1 MKDFKLIAIRP
12 LKDCDIKFSKILK
25 RGDFYVLHNA
35 YNFSTYED
43 FVNEEIKY
51 IKDYDIDLYSTNDTK
66 INITAVAG
74 KNGSGK
80 SSIAELLYSL
90 IFCLSQHKSLG
101 FLEDVKIKEDHEFTD
116 EESIQFDKDVKDLEK
131 LKLEIF
137 YILNGELFRIRKDKS
152 IEIHI
157 FNNEGITFR
166 IGPRKNL
173 SKAFIKNN
181 FFYSI
186 AVNYSLYGLNTNETG
201 LWLKPLFHKN
211 DAYQT
216 PLVLDPM
223 RTEGIID
230 INKVTYLSKAR
241 LLSNILRPIAT
252 DVDISETLRCLVN
265 NKIADKIILDIDYR
279 KFDLFKRGVNK
290 GKPRLEYFRKYR
302 ISLLYRILNT
312 YKNFDDEELSKE
324 EVNKKFRSPK
334 EIEKITIEYILKKLE
349 KIAKT
354 YSIKGKIYGDKFS
367 LSDQI
372 VVFDLLD
379 ELETDYSHITF
390 KLRQAINFLR
400 YDFSTVDKNLI
411 NYELSVA
418 ELSNDIGARINDFK
432 FKDENQEKEKVERRK
447 KANKPSG
454 FLPEGSFF
462 YLPNSRFELVNFLPP
477 SFFNIDIRFKHKG
490 SYNSLSSGEK
500 QKVFSINSIIYHLV
514 NLKSVDGET
523 KVRYDYVNLIFDEV
537 ELYFHPEFQRT
548 FITDLLGY
556 ISRTNISFNGINIMF
571 ITHSPFI
578 LSDLPKSNI
587 LFLEVKS
594 DSKFALQVNTV
605 GQTFASNIHELLAR
619 GFFMNFTKGEF
630 ALNKI
635 TEIIEFYE
643 KVRLGRTEDWNDLR
657 IEFQSKRLD
666 FKDVIR
672 IIGEDYI
679 REILEN
685 NLNYIEYKL
694 EIFFED
700 SITTKINSL
709 QSEIQKLERMKSNTK
724 SND

>member
-1 MKDFKLIAIRP
+1 MTNNFKLLAIRP
-12 LKDCDIKFSKILK
+12 LKNCDERFLK
-25 RGDFYVLHNA
+25 NLKGGEFYTLHNA
-35 YNFSTYED
+35 YNFSNYED
-43 FVNEEIKY
+43 LINEEIEY
-51 IKDYDIDLYSTNDTK
+51 IKDNDIDLYSTVDTK
-66 INITAVAG
+66 VNISAIAG

-80 SSIAELLYSL
+80 SSIAELLYAM

-101 FLEDVKIKEDHEFTD
+101 FLENSKIKEDHEFTE
-116 EESIQFDKDVKDLEK
+116 EESIKFIKDLKDLEK

-137 YILNGELFRIRKDKS
+137 YVINNELFRIRKDKS
-152 IEIHI
+152 FEIHS
-157 FNNEGITFR
+157 FTKEGNRFR
-166 IGPRKNL
+166 SGSRKNL
-173 SKAFIKNN
+173 NKTFIKNN

-216 PLVLDPM
+216 PLVLNPM

-241 LLSNILRPIAT
+241 LLSNILRPISN
-252 DVDISETLRCLVN
+252 DVDINETLRCLVN

-279 KFDLFKRGVNK
+279 KFDLFKKGVNK
-290 GKPRLEYFRKYR
+290 GKPRLDYFKKYR
-302 ISLLYRILNT
+302 TTLLYKILNT
-312 YKNFDDEELSKE
+312 YKNFDDEELSKTF
-324 EVNKKFRSPK
+324 VNKRFRSPN

-367 LSDQI
+367 LNDQL

-400 YDFSTVDKNLI
+400 YDFSTIDKSLIKFNLD
-411 NYELSVA
+411 VA
-418 ELSNDIGARINDFK
+418 ELSDDIEAMITKFK
-432 FKDENQEKEKVERRK
+432 SKDENQEKEINELRK
-447 KANKPSG
+447 KNNKPSF
-454 FLPEGSFF
+454 FLPEGSYF
-462 YLPNSRFELVNFLPP
+462 YFPKSRFELVNFLPP
-477 SFFNIDIRFKHKG
+477 SFFNIDIQFKDKG

-514 NLKSVDGET
+514 NLKSVDGQS
-523 KVRYDYVNLIFDEV
+523 KVRYDFVNLIFDEV

-548 FITDLLGY
+548 FIKDLLEY
-556 ISRTNISFNGINIMF
+556 ISRTNISFKGINIIF

-578 LSDLPKSNI
+578 LSDIPESNV
-587 LFLEVKS
+587 LFLEVKLN
-594 DSKFALQVNTV
+594 SKFGLPVKNVA
-605 GQTFASNIHELLAR
+605 QTFASNIHELLAS

-635 TEIIEFYE
+635 TEIINFYE
-643 KVRLGRTEDWNDLR
+643 KVRLVSDNNLEDLR
-657 IEFQSKRLD
+657 LEYQSKMLE
-666 FKDVIR
+666 FKNVIN
-672 IIGEDYI
+672 IIGEEYI
-679 REILEN
+679 KEILEN
-685 NLNYIEYKL
+685 NLKYIGDKL
-694 EIFFED
+694 EIYFED
-700 SITTKINSL
+700 SITAKINSL
-709 QSEIQKLERMKSNTK
+709 EMEIQKLKHLKMNSK
-724 SND
+724 